1 MDATEPNWRVAALS
15 AVQFPREV
23 DFRSDVEQL
32 ERLLLEA
39 DASWSDS
46 QRLFDRCIGQP
57 LERERLKQAAALLQ
71 PAYSRGRAAGGVW
84 EAVTIATHDQST
96 VLDAATALSES
107 QIDDILG
114 TDHPWVPG
122 PDGSTAPLTKDADG
136 NPLWPWG
143 TGAAERVVR
152 LVLRS
157 LRTKIDKAEG
167 DERAELERHLKAT
180 SDSLQKVLAVRDALA
195 DELAEADLDLRP
207 AGGAEA
213 VAVGLNDIFEMLQV
227 PRALGDEFDAL
238 ISVVGIGVV
247 ETALEV
253 EIVSRCTS
261 ARTPQQRSAPF
272 QFLRLGPDI
281 PLTLLDELPE
291 GSIAN
296 DLKDRILYGT
306 QVGHFGAFGAADWRR
321 WDWLMGRLH
330 CVAHLG
336 AMLGADPDWIRETQR
351 QVLEAEEWKLD
362 KVAERVQ
369 RLAEDFPVDAG
380 LAALTTM
387 RDELN
392 TSREG
397 VATTKGLADRM
408 IDVSG
413 GLNPTVGNWVKAIA
427 GRKNKPASWLL
438 QTARWLTEPARF
450 SLWHRLVKNA
460 ELTPAKRP
468 LIFQQWLPLA
478 LLGAGVLLL
487 VVAGVVDVAAI
498 RILAALLAGLV
509 LTIGGA
515 LFVMSWY
522 IRRQRRRIRDWIEQR
537 MPPISPSSRNR

>member
-1 MDATEPNWRVAALS
+1 
-15 AVQFPREV
+15 
-23 DFRSDVEQL
+23 
-32 ERLLLEA
+32 
-39 DASWSDS
+39 
-46 QRLFDRCIGQP
+46 
-57 LERERLKQAAALLQ
+57 
-71 PAYSRGRAAGGVW
+71 
-84 EAVTIATHDQST
+84 
-96 VLDAATALSES
+96 
-107 QIDDILG
+107 
-114 TDHPWVPG
+114 
-122 PDGSTAPLTKDADG
+122 
-136 NPLWPWG
+136 
-143 TGAAERVVR
+143 
-152 LVLRS
+152 
-157 LRTKIDKAEG
+157 
-167 DERAELERHLKAT
+167 
-180 SDSLQKVLAVRDALA
+180 
-195 DELAEADLDLRP
+195 
-207 AGGAEA
+207 
-213 VAVGLNDIFEMLQV
+213 MLQV